1 MMATGLSPRSVSPSR
16 NGLSLTGRAWQNNG
30 KGVVFW
36 DRAGYVFAMVRER
49 LVISPFMAQK
59 NDPAEGAFSWYTD
72 SQVAGREFEKSSRR
86 IRARRGVW
94 INESETGQTA
104 PAGRVMKE
112 FGSFDKLSR
121 CMGAPFNPY
130 Q

>member
-1 MMATGLSPRSVSPSR
+1 MMATGLSPRSVSPTR

-36 DRAGYVFAMVRER
+36 DRAGYVFAIVRDR

-86 IRARRGVW
+86 IRARRGLW
-94 INESETGQTA
+94 INESETDR
-104 PAGRVMKE
+104 PDRSGRPRDEGIRV
-112 FGSFDKLSR
+112 F
-121 CMGAPFNPY
+121 
-130 Q
+130 

>member
-1 MMATGLSPRSVSPSR
+1 
-16 NGLSLTGRAWQNNG
+16 
-30 KGVVFW
+30 
-36 DRAGYVFAMVRER
+36 MVRER